1 MIKKIRKERII
12 FGEDF
17 IQVKKGNKEIVYWI
31 KQEWEEN
38 PDIVFSIA
46 NAISLAKDNKLE
58 KKLSKFRRKIN

>member
-12 FGEDF
+12 LGEDF